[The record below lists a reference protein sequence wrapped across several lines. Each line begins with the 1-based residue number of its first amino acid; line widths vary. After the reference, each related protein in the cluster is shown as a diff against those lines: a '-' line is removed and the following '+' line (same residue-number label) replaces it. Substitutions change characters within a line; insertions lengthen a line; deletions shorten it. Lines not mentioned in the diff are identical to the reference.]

1 MSTTKPNKAG
11 TSVAKQMAAA
21 GSFDHRKYTQY
32 QPLSLRDRT
41 WPDQILTKAP
51 IWCSVDLR
59 DGNQALIQPMTVD
72 QKVTM
77 FNMLVKLG
85 FKQIEIGFPSAA
97 QPEFDFARRLIED
110 NLIPDDVTIQVL
122 VQAREHLIERTFESL
137 QGVKRAIVHV
147 YNSTSTVQRQQTFAM
162 SKEEIAAIAV
172 QGAKWVQEYAAK
184 NPNTQWTFQYSPES
198 FTGTEI
204 DYAIDVCNQ
213 VIETWNPKETGKV
226 IINLPATV
234 EMSTP
239 NVFADQIEY
248 MCRGLSQREH
258 VIVSLHTHNDR
269 GCGVAATELGLMAGA
284 DRVEGALLGNGER
297 TGNMDTV
304 TLAMNLY
311 SQGID
316 PELDFSNVQEMI
328 DICTACTNLPVHPRH
343 PWVGDLVYTAFSGSH
358 QDAIRKSLQYHSD
371 ENLPHWDVAYLP
383 INPADLGRDYEAVVR
398 INSQSGKGGVA
409 HVLERDY
416 GIELPKWMHGHVSK
430 VVQKAAED
438 AGDEVSSKTIHQL
451 FVNNFVTAPE
461 HWALKGYSLNSQDN
475 QTVASFN
482 IGSETYQGKGQG
494 ALEALAQ
501 AIASHLDITLK
512 VTQFD
517 EHALTQGTDSQ
528 AIASV
533 CVDVDGTESVA
544 CFIHEDTTT
553 ANLQALLSALG
564 RTGLSLTKKQTESA

>member
-1 MSTTKPNKAG
+1 MSDTTSNQAG

-41 WPDQILTKAP
+41 WPDQVLTKAP

-184 NPNTQWTFQYSPES
+184 NSDTEWTFQYSPES

-213 VIETWNPKETGKV
+213 VIDTWNPKDTGKV

-316 PELDFSNVQEMI
+316 PQLDFSNVQDMI

-343 PWVGDLVYTAFSGSH
+343 PWVGELVYTAFSGSH

-371 ENLPHWDVAYLP
+371 EQLPHWDVAYLP

-438 AGDEVSSKTIHQL
+438 AGDEISSKTIYQL
-451 FVNNFVTAPE
+451 FKDNFMATSSDWV
-461 HWALKGYSLNSQDN
+461 LKGYSLNSQDS
-475 QTVASFN
+475 QTVATFN
-482 IGSETYQGKGQG
+482 IGSNTFEGKGQG

-501 AIASHLDITLK
+501 AIAAHLNITLK

-533 CVDVDGTESVA
+533 CVDVDGTESVS

-564 RTGLSLTKKQTESA
+564 RTGLSLTSKQTESA

>member
-1 MSTTKPNKAG
+1 MSDSNPNQAG
-11 TSVAKQMAAA
+11 ISVAKQMASA
-21 GSFDHRKYTQY
+21 GSFDHRKYKQY
-32 QPLSLRDRT
+32 QPLSLSDRT
-41 WPDQILTKAP
+41 WPDQQITKAP

-110 NLIPDDVTIQVL
+110 NLVPDDVTIQVL

-137 QGVKRAIVHV
+137 KGVKRAIVHV

-184 NPNTQWTFQYSPES
+184 NPETEWTFQYSPES

-213 VIETWNPKETGKV
+213 VIDTWNPKDNGKV

-248 MCRGLSQREH
+248 MCRGLHQREH

-311 SQGID
+311 SQGVD

-328 DICTACTNLPVHPRH
+328 DICKACTNLPVHPRH
-343 PWVGDLVYTAFSGSH
+343 PWVGELVYTAFSGSH

-371 ENLPHWDVAYLP
+371 ENLAHWEVAYLP

-416 GIELPKWMHGHVSK
+416 GVQLPKWMHGHVSK
-430 VVQKAAED
+430 VVQKAAEE
-438 AGDEVSSKTIHQL
+438 AGDEVSSKAIHQL
-451 FVNNFVTAPE
+451 FLNHFVTNPAG
-461 HWALKGYSLNSQDN
+461 WGLNGYSLSSQDN
-475 QTVASFN
+475 QTVASFK
-482 IGSETYQGKGQG
+482 IGEQTIEGQGQG

-501 AIASHLDITLK
+501 AISAHCNVRLK

-517 EHALTQGTDSQ
+517 EHALTQGTDSE

-533 CVDVDGTESVA
+533 CVTVNDHESVA
-544 CFIHEDTTT
+544 CSIHEDTTT

-564 RTGLSLTKKQTESA
+564 RAGLTLEQVKTEPA